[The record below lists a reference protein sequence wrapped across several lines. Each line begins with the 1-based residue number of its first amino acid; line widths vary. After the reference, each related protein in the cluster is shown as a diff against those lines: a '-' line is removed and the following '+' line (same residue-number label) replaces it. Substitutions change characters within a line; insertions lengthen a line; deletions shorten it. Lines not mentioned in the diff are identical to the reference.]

1 MTLTIWFI
9 SSTINFRGLVDLYRI
24 ILHFLSYK
32 IPIVM
37 DDLKMM
43 NSFVIGTKMATV
55 KDKLRKTNAN
65 TNYSNQMIRVC

>member
-1 MTLTIWFI
+1 
-9 SSTINFRGLVDLYRI
+9 
-24 ILHFLSYK
+24 
-32 IPIVM
+32 M

-65 TNYSNQMIRVC
+65 TNYSNQMI